1 MSFSWPWAL
10 LALLLI
16 PLVFAI
22 WWLTRRRRR
31 RAAVRVT
38 SIALVR
44 TALPGRSRWRRRI
57 PAALLVLGLGV
68 LAVGAAR
75 PQATV
80 PVASSSATI
89 MLALDVSGSMCST
102 DVKPNRITAAEQAA
116 SAFIKSQAG
125 GPRIG
130 LVVFANTAVVLV
142 PPTTDTQQLLSGLDG
157 LSTSFGTAIGEG
169 ILVSLN
175 SIAQVDPSVT
185 PTGTTVSRPP
195 GAGYADDVIVVL
207 TDGSNNEGV
216 DPQIAAKQA
225 AGRGVRVFTIGY
237 GTNNPAPLACGPGQ
251 FGGFG
256 GGGGGF
262 SGGGGSALEADY
274 GALMRISRTTGGRF
288 YPAHD
293 AGQLSTALAKLPAAF
308 TIVRKH
314 LDLANWFAAGG
325 GLLIATAMALSLW
338 WNQARR
344 ARARI
349 NRLLI
354 RTNGGDSRDVCRDAR
369 LRGARGD
376 VAGRGG
382 AHGQR
387 VDRAA
392 EPVTLRA
399 ADFHGGYRSVGR
411 TEPVAVLHS
420 RGKPTARGPVPVDVG
435 RAVEEGGVG
444 VHRSPSCDGCWPH
457 DASRGLADG

>member
-10 LALLLI
+10 LALLVI
-16 PLVFAI
+16 PLVFTV

-57 PAALLVLGLGV
+57 PAALLMLGLGV

-130 LVVFANTAVVLV
+130 LVAFANTAVVLV

-157 LSTSFGTAIGEG
+157 LTTSYGTAIGEG
-169 ILVSLN
+169 ILASLN
-175 SIAQVDPSVT
+175 SIAQVDPSVA
-185 PTGTTVSRPP
+185 PTGTTVSRAR

-207 TDGSNNEGV
+207 TDGSNNQGV

-225 AGRGVRVFTIGY
+225 ASRGVRVFTIGY
-237 GTNNPAPLACGPGQ
+237 GTDNPAPLACSSTQ

-256 GGGGGF
+256 GGL
-262 SGGGGSALEADY
+262 SGGGGGGGGGNPLEADY
-274 GALMRISRTTGGRF
+274 GALMSISRTTGGTF
-288 YPAHD
+288 YRAQD
-293 AGQLSTALAKLPAAF
+293 AGHLSIALAKLPAAF

-325 GLLIATAMALSLW
+325 GLLIAMAVALSLW

-344 ARARI
+344 VRARI
-349 NRLLI
+349 
-354 RTNGGDSRDVCRDAR
+354 
-369 LRGARGD
+369 
-376 VAGRGG
+376 
-382 AHGQR
+382 
-387 VDRAA
+387 VD
-392 EPVTLRA
+392 
-399 ADFHGGYRSVGR
+399 H
-411 TEPVAVLHS
+411 
-420 RGKPTARGPVPVDVG
+420 
-435 RAVEEGGVG
+435 
-444 VHRSPSCDGCWPH
+444 
-457 DASRGLADG
+457 